1 MKLIDLIKYLINPEN
16 LNELIQQQGLNAES
30 EALLIYMQEDLN
42 LEAEISILEIEET
55 EDEIV
60 FEKEGIRYIQ
70 LFPIDHAIDLI
81 EHDLN
86 LKDKGYS
93 DLQIA
98 ERLLEYKKY
107 DA

>member
-1 MKLIDLIKYLINPEN
+1 MKLIDLIKYLNPEN
-16 LNELIQQQGLNAES
+16 LNELVQQQGLNADS

-98 ERLLEYKKY
+98 ERLLEYRKY